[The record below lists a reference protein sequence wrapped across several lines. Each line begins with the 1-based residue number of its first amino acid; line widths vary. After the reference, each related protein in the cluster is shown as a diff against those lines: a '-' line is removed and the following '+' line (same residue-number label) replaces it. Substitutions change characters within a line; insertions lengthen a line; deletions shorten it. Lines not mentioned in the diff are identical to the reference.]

1 MSRDRERIS
10 NIMGERNLAMIKPCF
25 KERLEKLPPDFYFNN
40 TEHFFNTC
48 TKIVRELEVI
58 NPQAIAQS
66 LKFACSSLFYFAAS
80 NLDTISSLK
89 LRYPTDVFA
98 LNLRYV
104 TDLTSL
110 IATIGAYKEIET
122 SYTTMFEM
130 ELFAIYESEYR
141 QYIDSKK
148 FIHGE
153 TSTNTKKE
161 KEKHIDT
168 YINCTFNSDHYHI
181 NHTKLNESLCEL
193 LNISGV
199 YRLYDFDHKL
209 IYIGKSYNLA
219 SRIPTALKEKKAF
232 SFDYTIIPNKA
243 DTDIYAV
250 YYIALLHPALNS
262 VSNSVDTPNVR
273 LQDLDFVDII
283 DVYEE
288 QSKGISFLQESKALI
303 TYKTEE
309 EFLCHLETLRLG
321 YDIISIS
328 KPKVNE
334 YAKNENEYIVN
345 VMLKKLPN

>member
-1 MSRDRERIS
+1 MYIKYQ
-10 NIMGERNLAMIKPCF
+10 GERNLAMIKPCF

-48 TKIVRELEVI
+48 TKIVRELDVI

-104 TDLTSL
+104 TDLQSL
-110 IATIGAYKEIET
+110 ISTIGAYKEIET
-122 SYTTMFEM
+122 NYSTMFEM
-130 ELFAIYESEYR
+130 DLVAIYESQYR

-148 FIHGE
+148 FIHGN
-153 TSTNTKKE
+153 STTHTKEE
-161 KEKHIDT
+161 KVKHIDT

-181 NHTKLNESLCEL
+181 NRNKLNESLCEL
-193 LNISGV
+193 MNMSGV
-199 YRLYDFDHKL
+199 YRLYDFDHNL
-209 IYIGKSYNLA
+209 VYIGKSYNLA
-219 SRIPTALKEKKAF
+219 SRIPTSLKERKAF
-232 SFDYTIIPNKA
+232 SFDYTSIPNKA

-250 YYIALLHPALNS
+250 YYIALLQPPLNS
-262 VSNSVDTPNVR
+262 ASNSGDTPNVKLR
-273 LQDLDFVDII
+273 DLDFIDIV

-288 QSKGISFLQESKALI
+288 KSKGISLIQDGRALI
-303 TYKTEE
+303 TYETEE
-309 EFLCHLETLRLG
+309 ELLEYLEKLRLE
-321 YDIISIS
+321 YEIVSMS

-334 YAKNENEYIVN
+334 FAKDGNEYI
-345 VMLKKLPN
+345 LTTTIKKLAN